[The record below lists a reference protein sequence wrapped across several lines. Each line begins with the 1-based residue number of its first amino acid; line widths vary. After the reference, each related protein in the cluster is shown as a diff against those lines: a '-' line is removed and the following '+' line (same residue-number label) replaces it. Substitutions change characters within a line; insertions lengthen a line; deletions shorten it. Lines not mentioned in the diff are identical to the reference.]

1 MAQYAAKSRVVKVA
15 VGSPNGNRVARIL
28 FAGDVVPDGVD
39 EDQLERLLERGLIA
53 TVESEDAGEGVD
65 EGVYEGVNVAEL
77 KKLIVERNKGREG
90 DAKITPAEPGNRPE
104 IVAALLADDAKQ
116 Q

>member
-1 MAQYAAKSRVVKVA
+1 MTQYAAKSRVVKVA

-28 FAGDVVPDGVD
+28 FAGDIVPDGVPD
-39 EDQLERLLERGLIA
+39 EQIERLLERGLIKA
-53 TVESEDAGEGVD
+53 VESEEASEGVD
-65 EGVYEGVNVAEL
+65 EGAYEGVNVTEL
-77 KKLIVERNKGREG
+77 KKLIAERNKGRES

-116 Q
+116 